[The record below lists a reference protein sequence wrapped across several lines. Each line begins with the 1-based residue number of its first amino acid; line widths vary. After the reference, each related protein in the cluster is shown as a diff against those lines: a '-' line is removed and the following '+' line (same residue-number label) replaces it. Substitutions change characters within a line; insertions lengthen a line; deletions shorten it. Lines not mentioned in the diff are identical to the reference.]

1 VSRTIDDAPACD
13 PCVVETH
20 VWLLTVALGVTAL
33 LNLSAVARE
42 DHTVERITK
51 PTFMLLLTGLAWSL
65 FTAAPPP
72 DAPQIVP
79 LLAALGLSLLG
90 DVFLLHS
97 TVVRFRL
104 GLLAFLAAHVAY
116 VWTILDTPGPEAI
129 PWLVLPTL
137 LVLVFLY
144 GRWGRHVVR
153 FAGSDRGAVF
163 VYLLALVVLAVVAAV
178 KGDPV
183 VLAGCLLF
191 VVSDTVLGHD
201 RFVLERRWAPVV
213 VMLTYHAAQVLIV
226 VGLLR

>member
-1 VSRTIDDAPACD
+1 M
-13 PCVVETH
+13 ETH
-20 VWLLTVALGVTAL
+20 VSLLAVALGVTAL
-33 LNLSAVARE
+33 LNWGAVARD

-51 PTFMLLLTGLAWSL
+51 PTFMLLLIGLAWSL

-72 DAPQIVP
+72 DVPEIVP
-79 LLAALGLSLLG
+79 LLTALGLSLLG

-97 TVVRFRL
+97 TVARFRL

-116 VWTILDTPGPEAI
+116 VWTVLGTPGPAGI

-153 FAGSDRGAVF
+153 FAGPDRGNVF
-163 VYLLALVVLAVVAAV
+163 VYLLALVVLAIVAAV
-178 KGDPV
+178 NGDPV

-191 VVSDTVLGHD
+191 VLSDTILGHD
-201 RFVLERRWAPVV
+201 RFVLERRWAPVQ
-213 VMLTYHAAQVLIV
+213 VMVTYHAAQVLIV
-226 VGLLR
+226 VGLLG